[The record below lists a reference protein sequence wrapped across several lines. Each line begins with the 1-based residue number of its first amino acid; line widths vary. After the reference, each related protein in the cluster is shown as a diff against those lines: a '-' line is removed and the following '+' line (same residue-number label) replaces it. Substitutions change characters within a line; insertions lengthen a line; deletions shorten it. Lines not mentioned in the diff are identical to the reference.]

1 MTIEKHARSTLTAFE
16 LDHGDECRFRLT
28 NGTVRSIRLVR
39 TRAMIDATSRPYQPP
54 PADVPIESVPPQR
67 LTPRY
72 DAQMV
77 LRMHCTIEIDGT
89 PVELVRWVGNQRSF
103 YRPWELAGLRIW
115 FDAADALF
123 GYLNENHGACR
134 PRKHARFA
142 VQDARLGICP
152 VLLHAWCPLPEGG
165 LRIQDAYAGSDCW
178 MGPYAGADA
187 HGGLDINHPAG
198 TPIWA
203 PVNLDEHGLF
213 DSVAD
218 GAANN
223 RWRGVM
229 RWADG
234 STWVLQVHHVIG
246 VHPEAGPVAAGT
258 HIADGAGVSVGA
270 YEHSHFVF
278 KVIEPGM
285 GHDDAILLDPW
296 ILFWQM
302 YRDRE
307 RTTA

>member
-1 MTIEKHARSTLTAFE
+1 MTIERHARSTLTAFE
-16 LDHGDECRFRLT
+16 LDHGDECRFVLT
-28 NGTVRSIRLVR
+28 DGTVRSIRLVR
-39 TRAMIDATSRPYQPP
+39 TRATIDSTSHPYQPP
-54 PADVPIESVPPQR
+54 PTDVPIEEITPTK

-72 DAQMV
+72 DARMV
-77 LRMHCTIEIDGT
+77 LRMHGTVEIDGT

-103 YRPWELAGLRIW
+103 YQPWELAGLRIW

-123 GYLNENHGACR
+123 GYLNESHGACR
-134 PRKHARFA
+134 PRRHARFA
-142 VQDARLGICP
+142 VQDARRRICP
-152 VLLHAWCPLPEGG
+152 VLLHPWCPLPEGG
-165 LRIQDAYAGSDCW
+165 LQIGDAYAGSDCW

-203 PVNLDEHGLF
+203 PLNLDEHGLF
-213 DSVAD
+213 DAVAD
-218 GAANN
+218 GATNN
-223 RWRGVM
+223 RWRGIT

-234 STWVLQVHHVIG
+234 STWVLQVHHVIS
-246 VHPEAGPVAAGT
+246 VHPEAGAVPAGT
-258 HIADGAGVSVGA
+258 HIADGAGISVGA

-278 KVIEPGM
+278 KVIEPGA
-285 GHDDAILLDPW
+285 GEEEAILLDPW

-302 YRDRE
+302 YKDRA